1 MKVTPPVY
9 AQRFLRWFCEEELY
23 EEIIG
28 DLDEAFYDRVEE
40 KGYAFAKRMYIQ
52 DVVRFFKPY
61 AWKKLHLNR
70 QHTPMF
76 RNYFKIGIRNIIK
89 RKEYSLLNALGLII
103 GLTCIFLSILFL
115 RNELRYDT
123 FYSDSDDIYRIQRTY
138 RSQEYAVVPLKDWWS
153 TTAEDQQNYIN
164 ELKKL
169 DEVKHAI
176 QFTSTNSP
184 TSLPQFY
191 GEKPNGE
198 RLVEN
203 NILWTNSGNEFF
215 NVLDWTFVKGSAE
228 TALNE
233 PHSVVLTES
242 SAIKYFGSDWKADA
256 NLLSKNL
263 VIDSIAYSI
272 NGVIGNVPGYSHV
285 DFDLVVNKP
294 QIPSWGA
301 YTYIKKAEGFS
312 DAQLS
317 KAVSQAY
324 VAFKPESVEDVLEKG
339 VSPMPITSIYL
350 NSKALYE
357 LKTPGDSR
365 YLWIFGIIGL
375 IILAVTITNYF
386 NLSVALYA
394 GRQKE
399 IGVRKVLGAGKSSTI
414 TQFLFE
420 TLLITFGCLP
430 VALLLMQ
437 LLLPFFNSIMGVNLE
452 NGFLLDLDLL
462 VFAISLTAFIGLAAG
477 LYPSIILSRKNML
490 DLFKG
495 KLSNQSGGFSLRRL
509 LVGFQFVLLIGL
521 VTATFFINKQL
532 DFLQNKDL
540 GFKKDGV
547 VSINVGGADIY
558 QKMKNKLA
566 SNSKIMNIGAGGM
579 PGNEMFNMTTYK
591 MLESGEDEIRDDGTS
606 ITMDKES
613 LEVLGIDHPKLAL
626 LDQGK
631 ASIFLIN
638 ETAAKTL
645 AATLKITQQE
655 LIGKVFQLEPEFDNE
670 EDGTMG
676 IHYTIDG
683 ILEDYH
689 YFTLKEAVNPMF
701 IEVQATPQWAYEML
715 VRISTEDLFATLDEI
730 EKEYNIWH
738 PDEPIRME
746 FLDDRLASLYK
757 NEERIA
763 SLASGLSTIAVVLS
777 ILGLI
782 GLVSFITK
790 TKEREIGIRKV
801 YGASVKHI
809 LLLLNKE
816 FSILTLVA
824 TLLAAPLSF
833 WAVNQWLEAFAYRIE
848 PSFSVY
854 AIAGLLCLLL
864 VLAIVSIQSLRSVV
878 KSPVESLKSD
888 Q

>member
-1 MKVTPPVY
+1 MKLSPPSY
-9 AQRFLRWFCEEELY
+9 AQRFLRWFCDEELF
-23 EEIIG
+23 EEVIG
-28 DLDEAFYDRVEE
+28 DLDEAFYDRFEE
-40 KGYAFAKRMYIQ
+40 KGYAYAKQMYIK
-52 DVVRFFKPY
+52 DVIKFFKPY
-61 AWKKLHLNR
+61 AWKKLHLNK

-76 RNYFKIGIRNIIK
+76 RNYFKIGLRNIIK
-89 RKEYSLLNALGLII
+89 RKEYSLLNATGLII
-103 GLTCIFLSILFL
+103 GLTCIFQSILFL
-115 RNELRYDT
+115 RNELRYDAFHT
-123 FYSDSDDIYRIQRTY
+123 DAEDIYRIQRTY

-153 TTAEDQQNYIN
+153 TTAADQQNYIH
-164 ELKKL
+164 ELRKL
-169 DEVKHAI
+169 DEVEHAM
-176 QFTSTNSP
+176 QFTSSNSP

-191 GEKPNGE
+191 GERSDGE
-198 RLVEN
+198 RLVES

-215 NVLDWTFVKGSAE
+215 KVLDWTFIKGSAK
-228 TALNE
+228 TALTE
-233 PHSVVLTES
+233 PRSVVLTES
-242 SAIKYFGSDWKADA
+242 SAIKYFGSDWRSDV

-263 VIDSIAYSI
+263 VIDSNAYAV
-272 NGVIGNVPGYSHV
+272 NGVIENVPSYSHV
-285 DFDLVVNKP
+285 DFDLVINTP

-312 DAQLS
+312 DDQLS
-317 KAVSQAY
+317 GAVSKAY
-324 VAFKPESVEDVLEKG
+324 EIFKPESSEDILEKG
-339 VSPMPITSIYL
+339 VSLKPLTSIYL
-350 NSKALYE
+350 ESKALYE

-386 NLSVALYA
+386 NLSIALYA

-399 IGVRKVLGAGKSSTI
+399 MGVRKALGAGRSSTI

-420 TLLITFGCLP
+420 TMLITYGCLP
-430 VALLLMQ
+430 IALLLIE
-437 LLLPFFNSIMGVNLE
+437 LLLPIFNTIMSVNLE
-452 NGFLLDLDLL
+452 NEFLTGIGLL
-462 VFAISLTAFIGLAAG
+462 LFAIFLTGFIGLTAG

-495 KLSNQSGGFSLRRL
+495 KMSNQTGGFSLRRI

-532 DFLQNKDL
+532 EFLQNKDL

-547 VSINVGGADIY
+547 ISINVGSADIY
-558 QKMKNKLA
+558 QKMKNKLVTN
-566 SNSKIMNIGAGGM
+566 SNILSIGAGGM

-591 MLESGEDEIRDDGTS
+591 MLESGEDNVRDDGTS
-606 ITMDKES
+606 ITMDKGS
-613 LEVLGIDHPKLAL
+613 FDVLGIDHPKLEL

-631 ASIFLIN
+631 ASIFLVN
-638 ETAAKTL
+638 ETAASTL
-645 AATLKITQQE
+645 AASLKVPKKD
-655 LIGKVFQLEPEFDNE
+655 LIGRVFQLEPEFNNE
-670 EDGTMG
+670 EAGTMG

-683 ILEDYH
+683 FIEDYH
-689 YFTLKEAVNPMF
+689 YFTLKETVNPMF
-701 IEVQATPQWAYEML
+701 IEVQAVPQWAYEML
-715 VRISTEDLFATLDEI
+715 FRISTEDMFTTLNEI
-730 EKEYNIWH
+730 EKEYNAWH
-738 PDEPIRME
+738 PNEPIRME

-757 NEERIA
+757 NEAQIA
-763 SLASGLSTIAVVLS
+763 SLASGLSTIAVALS

-816 FSILTLVA
+816 FSILTVIA

-833 WAVNQWLEAFAYRIE
+833 WAITQWLEAFAYRID
-848 PSFSVY
+848 PAFSIY
-854 AIAGLLCLLL
+854 AIAGVLCLIL
-864 VLAIVSIQSLRSVV
+864 VLTVVSIQSLRSAI
-878 KSPVESLKSD
+878 KSPIESLKSD